1 MVKNKVVHGYIFKIM
16 YLLCIFL
23 VLFSFLPPTINV
35 YAEEKQYTDVL
46 EDLQKDETFDIS
58 AYPVIGN
65 NYSLDVIQIAE
76 SADKELFIYTYQ
88 PNGAHTA
95 SSINISVAVDDNLF
109 YRNYTLTYINSNQTL
124 FKYKVNDFTVRD
136 ELTRYYDIS
145 SIYRPFDEDI
155 DNELLDDNG
164 NTISE
169 VAYPVARVF
178 VAQTINDQVEYTST
192 DTEVVEITDKYV
204 GMLSYVQDI
213 GFSLNP
219 NQSFTSAE
227 NHFVAFNS
235 DHQIDKLISAEVYY
249 QTQDY
254 DFSFTVLGAISST
267 FSDLQ
272 SNHVVVNADERVVVE
287 GDILF
292 SHFTYEWNEIQDI
305 ETFLATESREDI
317 YDMGIVDVASVT
329 KITDEGLQDLEGMQ
343 WVLRF
348 ATTEFTR
355 GARNYTTYFSH
366 CTHVTDVS
374 ILRLT
379 FETNGVTYNLGVVDN
394 KTTGDGIPD
403 NTQSISIS
411 IKWWVWLIL
420 ALVIL
425 CLLGAFFPV
434 IFTFAWNV
442 IKAVAKGVWYV
453 ITAPFEV
460 FNDE

>member
-58 AYPVIGN
+58 AYPVVGN
-65 NYSLDVIQIAE
+65 DYSLDVIQIAE

-178 VAQTINDQVEYTST
+178 IAQTINGQVEYTST

-305 ETFLATESREDI
+305 DTFLATESREDI

-348 ATTEFTR
+348 ATTEFSK

-442 IKAVAKGVWYV
+442 IKAVANGVWYV

>member
-58 AYPVIGN
+58 AYPVVGN
-65 NYSLDVIQIAE
+65 DYSLDVIQIAE
-76 SADKELFIYTYQ
+76 SADNELFIYTYQ

-95 SSINISVAVDDNLF
+95 SSINISVAVDDKLF

-178 VAQTINDQVEYTST
+178 IAQTINGQVEYTST

-305 ETFLATESREDI
+305 DTFLATESREDI
-317 YDMGIVDVASVT
+317 YDMGIADVASVT

-442 IKAVAKGVWYV
+442 IKAVANGVWYV

>member
-1 MVKNKVVHGYIFKIM
+1 MVKNKVVHGYIFNIM

-178 VAQTINDQVEYTST
+178 IAQTINGQVEYTST

-267 FSDLQ
+267 FSELQ

-292 SHFTYEWNEIQDI
+292 SHFTYDWNEIQDI
-305 ETFLATESREDI
+305 DTFLATESREDI

-348 ATTEFTR
+348 ATTEFSN

-403 NTQSISIS
+403 NIQSISIS

-442 IKAVAKGVWYV
+442 IKAVANGVWYV

>member
-1 MVKNKVVHGYIFKIM
+1 MGKNKVVHGYIFKIM

-58 AYPVIGN
+58 AYPVVGN
-65 NYSLDVIQIAE
+65 DYSLDVIQIAE

-95 SSINISVAVDDNLF
+95 SSINISVAVDEKLF

-178 VAQTINDQVEYTST
+178 IAQTINGQVEYTST

-213 GFSLNP
+213 APGVGQGSFS
-219 NQSFTSAE
+219 TVE

-249 QTQDY
+249 QTQ
-254 DFSFTVLGAISST
+254 SLTSLWGIGLGTNNI
-267 FSDLQ
+267 FGELQ

-317 YDMGIVDVASVT
+317 YDMGIADVASVT

-348 ATTEFTR
+348 TTTEWSKDVVL
-355 GARNYTTYFSH
+355 TTTETH

-374 ILRLT
+374 VLMLT

-442 IKAVAKGVWYV
+442 IKAVAKGFWY
-453 ITAPFEV
+453 ILTAPFEV

>member
-58 AYPVIGN
+58 AYPVVGN
-65 NYSLDVIQIAE
+65 DYSLDVIQIAE

-95 SSINISVAVDDNLF
+95 SSINISVAVDEKLF

-178 VAQTINDQVEYTST
+178 IAQTINGQVEYTST

-305 ETFLATESREDI
+305 DTFLATESREDI
-317 YDMGIVDVASVT
+317 YDMGIADVASVT

-442 IKAVAKGVWYV
+442 IKAVANGVWYV

>member
-58 AYPVIGN
+58 AYPVVGN
-65 NYSLDVIQIAE
+65 DYSLDVIQIAE

-95 SSINISVAVDDNLF
+95 SSINISVAVDEKLF

-124 FKYKVNDFTVRD
+124 FKYKVNDFTVRN

-178 VAQTINDQVEYTST
+178 IAQTINGQVEYTST

>member
-1 MVKNKVVHGYIFKIM
+1 MGKNKVVHGYIFKIM

-178 VAQTINDQVEYTST
+178 IAQTINGQVEYTST

-254 DFSFTVLGAISST
+254 DFSFTVLGSISST

-305 ETFLATESREDI
+305 DTFLATESREDI

-343 WVLRF
+343 WILRF
-348 ATTEFTR
+348 ATTEFSR

-442 IKAVAKGVWYV
+442 IKAVANGVWYV

>member
-1 MVKNKVVHGYIFKIM
+1 MGKNKVVHGCIFKIM

-58 AYPVIGN
+58 AYPVVGN
-65 NYSLDVIQIAE
+65 DYSLDVIQIAE

-145 SIYRPFDEDI
+145 SIYRPFDENI

-178 VAQTINDQVEYTST
+178 IAQTINGQVEYTST

-213 GFSLNP
+213 APGVGQGSFS
-219 NQSFTSAE
+219 TVE
-227 NHFVAFNS
+227 NHFVAFNT
-235 DHQIDKLISAEVYY
+235 DYQIDKLISAEVYY
-249 QTQDY
+249 QTQ
-254 DFSFTVLGAISST
+254 SLTSLWGIGLGTSNI
-267 FSDLQ
+267 FGELQ
-272 SNHVVVNADERVVVE
+272 PNHVVVNADERVVVE

-305 ETFLATESREDI
+305 DTFLATESREDI
-317 YDMGIVDVASVT
+317 YDMGIADVASVT

-348 ATTEFTR
+348 TTTEWSKDVVL
-355 GARNYTTYFSH
+355 TTTETH

-442 IKAVAKGVWYV
+442 IKAVANGVWYV

>member
-1 MVKNKVVHGYIFKIM
+1 MGKNKVVHGYIFKIM

-58 AYPVIGN
+58 AYPVVGN
-65 NYSLDVIQIAE
+65 DYSLDVIQIAE

-178 VAQTINDQVEYTST
+178 IAQTINGQVEYTST

-317 YDMGIVDVASVT
+317 YDMGIADVASVT

-442 IKAVAKGVWYV
+442 IKAVANGVWYV

>member
-58 AYPVIGN
+58 AYPVVGN
-65 NYSLDVIQIAE
+65 DYSLDVIQIAE

-95 SSINISVAVDDNLF
+95 SSINISVAVDEKLF
-109 YRNYTLTYINSNQTL
+109 YRNYTLTYISSNQTL
-124 FKYKVNDFTVRD
+124 FKYKVNDFTVRN

-178 VAQTINDQVEYTST
+178 IAQTINGQVEYTST

-442 IKAVAKGVWYV
+442 IKAVANGVWYV

>member
-58 AYPVIGN
+58 AYPVVGN
-65 NYSLDVIQIAE
+65 DYSLDVIQIAE
-76 SADKELFIYTYQ
+76 SADNELFIYTYQ

-95 SSINISVAVDDNLF
+95 SSINISVAVDDKLF

-178 VAQTINDQVEYTST
+178 IAQTINGQVEYTST

-213 GFSLNP
+213 APGVGQGSFS
-219 NQSFTSAE
+219 TVE

-249 QTQDY
+249 QTQ
-254 DFSFTVLGAISST
+254 SLTSLWGIGLGTNNI
-267 FSDLQ
+267 FGELQ

-305 ETFLATESREDI
+305 ETFLAIESREDI
-317 YDMGIVDVASVT
+317 YDMGIADVASVT

-348 ATTEFTR
+348 TTTEWSKDVVL
-355 GARNYTTYFSH
+355 TTTETH

-374 ILRLT
+374 VLMLT

-442 IKAVAKGVWYV
+442 IKAVAKGFWY
-453 ITAPFEV
+453 ILTAPFEV

>member
-23 VLFSFLPPTINV
+23 VLFSFLPPRINV

-58 AYPVIGN
+58 AYPVVGN
-65 NYSLDVIQIAE
+65 DYSLDVIQIAE

-95 SSINISVAVDDNLF
+95 SSINISVAVDEKLF

-213 GFSLNP
+213 APGVGQGSFS
-219 NQSFTSAE
+219 TVE

-249 QTQDY
+249 QTQ
-254 DFSFTVLGAISST
+254 SLTSLWGIGLGTNNI
-267 FSDLQ
+267 FGELQ

-305 ETFLATESREDI
+305 DTFLATESREDI
-317 YDMGIVDVASVT
+317 YDMGIADVASVT

-348 ATTEFTR
+348 TTTEWSKDVVL
-355 GARNYTTYFSH
+355 TTTETH
-366 CTHVTDVS
+366 CTHVTNVS
-374 ILRLT
+374 VLMLT

-442 IKAVAKGVWYV
+442 IKAVANGVWYV

>member
-58 AYPVIGN
+58 AYPVVGN
-65 NYSLDVIQIAE
+65 DYSLDVIQIAE
-76 SADKELFIYTYQ
+76 SADNELFIYTYQ

-95 SSINISVAVDDNLF
+95 SSINISVAVDDKLF

-178 VAQTINDQVEYTST
+178 IAQTINGQVEYTST

-305 ETFLATESREDI
+305 DTFLATESREDI
-317 YDMGIVDVASVT
+317 YDMGIADVASVT

-442 IKAVAKGVWYV
+442 IKAVAKGFWY
-453 ITAPFEV
+453 ILTAPFEV